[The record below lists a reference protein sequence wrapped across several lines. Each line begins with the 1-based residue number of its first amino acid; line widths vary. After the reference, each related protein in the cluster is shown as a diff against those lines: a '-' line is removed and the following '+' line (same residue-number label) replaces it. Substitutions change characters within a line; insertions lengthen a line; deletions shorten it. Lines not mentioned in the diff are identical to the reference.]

1 MDSNKDIEKVSR
13 SVFDNF
19 KMDAPDDAWSK
30 LDADLDKKQAVVYKK
45 RANRFKLLSIVLLLI
60 IFSFTTWHYLIQ
72 TSSSN
77 KLAKVIAEEN
87 VINTRASSINLQPK
101 VNSTLNIPS
110 VNLIPSK
117 NKDKFKE
124 SMEKKQKRKLDKPQ
138 NEQLAFKFNAANR
151 VENKKLIRNEK
162 KSNISEVVNLTP
174 DKNETIA
181 ESNFTITNSNANEG
195 AIVSN
200 DSSKTI
206 VTEQNILATTI
217 IENGLPKLADTN
229 KSETP
234 AFVKNDSLFK
244 NDLYSKSRLSLVVFY
259 SPSQSWC
266 NLKDNTN
273 DNLDDVAMYNSRE
286 NSKFSYT
293 TGINIKYDLD
303 DKWSLLTGAT
313 YSEIAKS
320 ITIQTMYAEPNAANE
335 MHFQFPTS
343 SGVIEMP
350 FDDSHPNLHRGDSI
364 NAKAVCNQSI
374 KFINVPLIVR
384 FELTKNKFTWYTN
397 AGFSANFI
405 VQEKA
410 KISMNNPETT
420 IINQINGLKKTNYGF
435 LFGAG
440 VQYNVRNDF
449 GIFIEPM
456 FRGSFTSI
464 TYNTSVNSY
473 PNSIGLNLGF
483 SLHF

>member
-1 MDSNKDIEKVSR
+1 MDDNKDIEKVSR
-13 SVFDNF
+13 SVFENL
-19 KMDAPDDAWSK
+19 KMDAPDDAWNK

-60 IFSFTTWHYLIQ
+60 IFSFTTWHYLIP

-77 KLAKVIAEEN
+77 KLEKVISQEKAKN
-87 VINTRASSINLQPK
+87 IRASSINIQPK
-101 VNSTLNIPS
+101 ENSASNIPS
-110 VNLIPSK
+110 VNLIPSN

-124 SMEKKQKRKLDKPQ
+124 SMEKEQSLELYKPQ
-138 NEQLAFKFNAANR
+138 NKQLAFKFNAASKE
-151 VENKKLIRNEK
+151 ENKKLIRNEK
-162 KSNISEVVNLTP
+162 KSNISEIINLTP
-174 DKNETIA
+174 DKKETIT
-181 ESNFTITNSNANEG
+181 ESNSTIAHSNSNEV
-195 AIVSN
+195 AIVAN
-200 DSSKTI
+200 DSSNTI
-206 VTEQNILATTI
+206 VSEQNILTTTI
-217 IENGLPKLADTN
+217 VDNGLPQLADTN
-229 KSETP
+229 KSESP
-234 AFVKNDSLFK
+234 ALVKNDSLFK
-244 NDLYSKSRLSLVVFY
+244 KDLHSKSRLSLMVFY
-259 SPSQSWC
+259 SLNQSWS
-266 NLKDNTN
+266 NLKDNSN
-273 DNLDDVAMYNSRE
+273 DNFDDVAMYNSRE

-293 TGINIKYDLD
+293 TGINIKYDIN

-313 YSEIAKS
+313 YSQIAKS

-335 MHFQFPTS
+335 IHFLFPTS

-350 FDDSHPNLHRGDSI
+350 FDDSHPNLHPGDSI

-384 FELTKNKFTWYTN
+384 FELKKNKFIWYAN
-397 AGFSANFI
+397 AGVSANFI

-410 KISMNNPETT
+410 KISINNPETT
-420 IINQINGLKKTNYGF
+420 IVNQIKGLKKMNYGF
-435 LFGAG
+435 LIGAG
-440 VQYNVRNDF
+440 VQYNLRNDF
-449 GIFIEPM
+449 GVFIEPM